1 MFNNFFSLKHVCFI
15 LSSWRQELKLRAYAK
30 KVNKMLFSLILHL
43 YCSFN
48 CFLISFV
55 VGFVFVFFASFV
67 RALLKNMQSG
77 IQQRVW
83 HLSMTLTMPWDT
95 QHTQD
100 QRNGKDMFKLYWDFF
115 TICLQW
121 LLYSTWWLLIFL
133 QAKKWIHRTG
143 WR

>member
-1 MFNNFFSLKHVCFI
+1 MFNKFFSLIHVYVLSYLLGDRNWSFGPMLKRLIKCFFPSFCI
-15 LSSWRQELKLRAYAK
+15 CIVPSIVFQFHLLL
-30 KVNKMLFSLILHL
+30 LF
-43 YCSFN
+43 F
-48 CFLISFV
+48 
-55 VGFVFVFFASFV
+55 FFASFV

-77 IQQRVW
+77 IRQRVW